1 MKDIKCPGIVEEA
14 RRAQKGRHWLV
25 ELLAFVTVYIIAV
38 FGEMLILLPGE
49 MALLYTNAD
58 YQAAAAASD
67 MEKLADVSVQIA
79 ASDGYAVLKL
89 FATAAMILLVI
100 LFCRGFQKRSM
111 SAIGFVRDGIPKEC
125 GVGIAAGAAAA
136 VLASV
141 VQIVSGSSHM
151 DGVFA
156 GVAPGMAVLF
166 FLGYL
171 VQGMAEE
178 VLCRS
183 YLMVSLGRR
192 YPMIAAVL
200 VSAVVSALPYASGM
214 GENSFAFINALLFGI
229 FAALYFI
236 QRGSI
241 WGIAAFHAV
250 FGYVRDIVFVVQSG
264 WGMTVVL
271 LAGIVFFGRKSTCST
286 M

>member
-1 MKDIKCPGIVEEA
+1 MKDIICPGIVEEA

-25 ELLAFVTVYIIAV
+25 ELLAFVTVYIIV
-38 FGEMLILLPGE
+38 MFGEMLILLPGE
-49 MALLYTNAD
+49 MALIYTNAD
-58 YQAAAAASD
+58 YQAAVAAAD
-67 MEKLADVSVQIA
+67 MEKLAAVSAQIA
-79 ASDGYAVLKL
+79 ASDAYAVLKL

-111 SAIGFVRDGIPKEC
+111 SAIGFVRDGIPVEC
-125 GVGIAAGAAAA
+125 GVGIAAGAVAA
-136 VLASV
+136 VLASLG
-141 VQIVSGSSHM
+141 QIVSGSSHM

-156 GVAPGMAVLF
+156 GVTPGMAVLF

-171 VQGMAEE
+171 IQGMAEE
-178 VLCRS
+178 VLYRG
-183 YLMVSLGRR
+183 YLMVSLARR
-192 YPMIAAVL
+192 YPMLAAVL
-200 VSAVVSALPYASGM
+200 VSAVISALPYAAGM
-214 GENSFAFINALLFGI
+214 GENPFAFINALLFGI
-229 FAALYFI
+229 FAALCFI

-250 FGYVRDIVFVVQSG
+250 FGYVRDIVFAVQSG

-271 LAGIVFFGRKSTCST
+271 LAGILFFGRKSTCST

>member
-1 MKDIKCPGIVEEA
+1 MKDIKCPGVVEEA

-141 VQIVSGSSHM
+141 VQIVSGSSLM

-178 VLCRS
+178 VLYRS

-192 YPMIAAVL
+192 YPMFAAVL

-214 GENSFAFINALLFGI
+214 GENPFAFINALLFGI
-229 FAALYFI
+229 FAALYFV

-250 FGYVRDIVFVVQSG
+250 FGYVRDIVFAVQSG

-271 LAGIVFFGRKSTCST
+271 LVGIVFFGRKSTCST